1 MNAIIFISL
10 VIVFGFLAGQFLKR
24 QLHQHT
30 VQIRTLTVFI
40 AMRITIPL
48 SVMLAIWQLDIKSW
62 LFAWLP
68 VIGFIF
74 LLSGFLLGWL
84 ISKIFKLSDIQHAVV
99 APAGSFTNMG
109 AIGSFV
115 VFVYLGESGF
125 ALVPLFK
132 LFEEVVYFAFLFP
145 YASKF
150 STLPDLKKR
159 KIWQDPTLQTMFAA
173 LLFGATLNLTEVVR
187 PDWFETVT
195 SILIPMGTFSLM
207 ISIGLVFR
215 FKAIF
220 QHWKI
225 ALTLALCKQILLPFI
240 VLGLVVLTGQVHFYN
255 GLMLQVAVMLSAM
268 PIAFLVI
275 LPAALYKLDQDLA
288 NSCWVISSLTFLV
301 MLPFFPPL
309 LIWLQSLS

>member
-1 MNAIIFISL
+1 MNTIIFISL
-10 VIVFGFLAGQFLKR
+10 VIVLGFLLGQILKR
-24 QLHQHT
+24 QLPER
-30 VQIRTLTVFI
+30 VDQIRTLTVFI
-40 AMRITIPL
+40 AMRVTIPL
-48 SVMLAIWQLDIKSW
+48 SVMLAIWQLDITSW

-68 VIGFIF
+68 IIGTVF
-74 LLSGFLLGWL
+74 LLCGFLIGWL
-84 ISKIFKLSDIQHAVV
+84 VSKLFKLKDIQHAVV

-145 YASKF
+145 YASKY
-150 STLPDLKKR
+150 SSLPNLKKR
-159 KIWQDPTLQTMFAA
+159 KIWQDPVLQTMFLA
-173 LLFGATLNLTEVVR
+173 LLLGTTLNLTGMAR
-187 PDWFETVT
+187 PEWFKAVT
-195 SILIPMGTFSLM
+195 SVLIPTGTFSLM
-207 ISIGLVFR
+207 ISIGLLFR

-220 QHWKI
+220 QHWRI
-225 ALTLALCKQILLPFI
+225 ALTLTLCKQILLPII
-240 VLGLVVLTGQVHFYN
+240 VLGLIIVTGQAHFYD
-255 GLMLQVAVMLSAM
+255 GLMLQVAVVLSAM

-288 NSCWVISSLTFLV
+288 NSCWVISSLVFLV

-309 LIWLQSLS
+309 LAWLQSLT

>member
-1 MNAIIFISL
+1 MSTIIFISL
-10 VIVFGFLAGQFLKR
+10 VIVLGFLTGQILKR
-24 QLHQHT
+24 QCHQH
-30 VQIRTLTVFI
+30 VDQIRTLTVFV
-40 AMRITIPL
+40 AMRVTIPL
-48 SVMLAIWQLDIKSW
+48 SVMLAIWQLDIQSW

-68 VIGFIF
+68 VIGTTF
-74 LLSGFLLGWL
+74 LLLGFLIGWL
-84 ISKIFKLSDIQHAVV
+84 VSRLFKLKDIQHAVV

-132 LFEEVVYFAFLFP
+132 LFEEVIYFAFLFP

-150 STLPDLKKR
+150 STLPNIKKR
-159 KIWQDPTLQTMFAA
+159 KIWQDRVLQTMFAA
-173 LLFGATLNLTEVVR
+173 LLLGATLNLTEMAR
-187 PDWFETVT
+187 PEWFSYVT
-195 SILIPMGTFSLM
+195 SVLIPTGTFSLM

-220 QHWKI
+220 QHWRI
-225 ALTLALCKQILLPFI
+225 ALTLSLCKQILLPII
-240 VLGLVVLTGQVHFYN
+240 VLGLILLTGQAHFYD
-255 GLMLQVAVMLSAM
+255 GLMLEVAVVLSAM

-288 NSCWVISSLTFLV
+288 NACWVFSSLTFLV
-301 MLPFFPPL
+301 MLPFFPVL
-309 LIWLQSLS
+309 LTWLQSL